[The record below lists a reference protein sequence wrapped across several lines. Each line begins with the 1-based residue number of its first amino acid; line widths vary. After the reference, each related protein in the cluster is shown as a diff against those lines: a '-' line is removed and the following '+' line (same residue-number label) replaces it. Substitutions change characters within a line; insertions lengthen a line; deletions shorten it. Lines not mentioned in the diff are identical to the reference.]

1 MNFCFLKDFGLSIS
15 GYQAN
20 NQPITT
26 TGGAVNGKPP
36 IYNNGSTSKPNNHD
50 LDVIFGLDDF
60 ESGDK
65 HDPYYDDSSSKY
77 DSAYMGNTNSI
88 LPSLESNGTKPKV
101 KLTQA
106 TQ

>member
-1 MNFCFLKDFGLSIS
+1 MAFFLKDFGLSIS

-20 NQPITT
+20 NQPT
-26 TGGAVNGKPP
+26 AVNGKPP
-36 IYNNGSTSKPNNHD
+36 IYNNGSSKPNNPD

-65 HDPYYDDSSSKY
+65 HDPYYEDSSNSKY

-88 LPSLESNGTKPKV
+88 LPSLESNGAKPKV